1 VALFF
6 GDFMISIDFSFESQ
20 YGLYSDALILEDNH
34 TFTDQEIE
42 NMKQQRFNNYLNL
55 FIEVPVVEVIE

>member
-1 VALFF
+1 
-6 GDFMISIDFSFESQ
+6 MISIDFSFESQ

-42 NMKQQRFNNYLNL
+42 NMKQQRFNNYLSL

>member
-1 VALFF
+1 
-6 GDFMISIDFSFESQ
+6 MISIDFSFESQ